1 MCIEAAADAQKDE
14 AERVRQIEFW
24 EQKVDSIFDEIVEM
38 RIAVSAGGRLGGELE
53 RPLKDILSEI
63 EFWLPNGADLDVGVE
78 SLADIR
84 SQLLKA
90 AERALCAIEWCD
102 AKISAAAEPSS
113 ANLYAAYC
121 YASGEIDCG
130 LANKVP
136 DGAIAFAVAPMGPE
150 WEELW
155 LNIHGAARTA
165 YNGCDLL
172 VPGVPEAEDQS
183 KEGDA
188 LAAWIAKNIPPKAY
202 EAAMKINARSL
213 EAAQ

>member
-24 EQKVDSIFDEIVEM
+24 EQKADSIFDEIVEM
-38 RIAVSAGGRLGGELE
+38 RLAVSAGGRLGGELE

-90 AERALCAIEWCD
+90 AERAICAIEWCD
-102 AKISAAAEPSS
+102 AKIGRAS
-113 ANLYAAYC
+113 LYAAYC

-130 LANKVP
+130 LADKVP
-136 DGAIAFAVAPMGPE
+136 EGAIAFAATPMGPE
-150 WEELW
+150 WEALW
-155 LNIHGAARTA
+155 TKIHASARVA
-165 YNGCDLL
+165 HNGCDLL
-172 VPGVPEAEDQS
+172 VPGVPEASNQT
-183 KEGDA
+183 EGAAA
-188 LAAWIAKNIPPKAY
+188 LAAWIAKHIPPKAY
-202 EAAMKINARSL
+202 GAATKINARSL
-213 EAAQ
+213 GAAQ